1 LTKYYKLARIKL
13 TKNLEAFLKE
23 LCMKRI
29 FILFVIT
36 MLTVP
41 LFAEEATLID
51 FSSLVADIHVKLGD
65 NDTSTTPN
73 QNRQTVMDFSHVAGG
88 SFTTQQ
94 KAVMKTS
101 LAIENW
107 EILLASSARNVTNIG
122 LSYTREAPSKKYGKV
137 LGARIHF
144 PVEPHN
150 SWALIKPPFEIPAF
164 EPQSTVGD
172 DGSITPVEGNNGI
185 TGRSRFE
192 AKEDGQPAFG
202 VIKNVGVVKSVAV
215 NVYGLNF
222 PHGLSTV
229 LIDNQGTQKNIF
241 MGYLRFDG
249 WGELIWNN
257 PAYIQEV
264 RNRDIRLYPL
274 YPESTPF
281 IKFGGFLLQRD
292 AALEGGDFIVYF
304 KDVRII
310 YDKAVLDTEK
320 DIDDEAL
327 WQIIL
332 DRETARKT
340 WEMEKFGQ
348 TQVLRY
354 LELNKQAKD
363 LPFDSPD
370 RQQTV
375 SDK

>member
-1 LTKYYKLARIKL
+1 
-13 TKNLEAFLKE
+13 
-23 LCMKRI
+23 MKRI

-36 MLTVP
+36 MLAVP

-51 FSSLVADIHVKLGD
+51 FSTLVADIHVKLGD

-94 KAVMKTS
+94 KQVMKTS

-122 LSYTREAPSKKYGKV
+122 LSYTKEAPSKKYGKV
-137 LGARIHF
+137 MGVRVHF

-150 SWALIKPPFEIPAF
+150 SWALVKPPFEIPAF
-164 EPQSTVGD
+164 EPQSTIAD

-192 AKEDGQPAFG
+192 AKEDGQPAYG
-202 VIKNVGVVKSVAV
+202 VVKNVGVIKSVAV

-229 LIDNQGTQKNIF
+229 LIDNQGTQKNVF

-354 LELNKQAKD
+354 LELNKQAKE

-370 RQQTV
+370 RQQQETT
-375 SDK
+375 SNK

>member
-1 LTKYYKLARIKL
+1 
-13 TKNLEAFLKE
+13 
-23 LCMKRI
+23 MKRI

-36 MLTVP
+36 MLAVP

-51 FSSLVADIHVKLGD
+51 FSTLVADIHVKLGD
-65 NDTSTTPN
+65 NDTSTAPN
-73 QNRQTVMDFSHVAGG
+73 QHRQTLMDFSHVAGG

-94 KAVMKTS
+94 KSVMKTS

-107 EILLASSARNVTNIG
+107 EILLASSARNVTNITY
-122 LSYTREAPSKKYGKV
+122 SYTKEAPSKKYGKV
-137 LGARIHF
+137 MGVRVHF

-150 SWALIKPPFEIPAF
+150 SWALVKPPFEIPAF
-164 EPQSTVGD
+164 EPQATISD
-172 DGSITPVEGNNGI
+172 DGTITPVEGNDGI
-185 TGRSRFE
+185 EGRSRFE
-192 AKEDGQPAFG
+192 GKDENSPSFG
-202 VIKNVGVVKSVAV
+202 VVKNVGVIKSVAV

-229 LIDNQGTQKNIF
+229 LIDSMENQKNVF

-274 YPESTPF
+274 YPASTPF
-281 IKFGGFLLQRD
+281 VKFGGFLVQRD
-292 AALEGGDFIVYF
+292 AANDGGDFIVYF
-304 KDVRII
+304 KDVKII

-327 WQIIL
+327 WKIIN

-340 WEMEKFGQ
+340 WEMERFGQ

-354 LELNKQAKD
+354 LELQKQATE

-370 RQQTV
+370 RQQAASS